1 MSKTV
6 SPLRIVC
13 KNCSSPL
20 SFDIEYQTYRCPA
33 CGSVSP
39 IEEKRRESL
48 RLREIHKESLH
59 AESAPF
65 QTTACS
71 SCGAKLI
78 FPHGEVSNSCDFCGG
93 SLIRSD
99 AEEHGFA
106 PDLII
111 PFVLTSDDAKAR
123 LSEWTGEHPKTAES
137 RMINASL
144 NDLRGYYLPYE
155 IVSGSVEIKT
165 NRAGVSRNYMCR
177 SYIENTPVNC
187 VREMDYTVLDASEPF
202 DLNGAVPFEYAYIA
216 GHRALIS
223 NMSDN
228 DIDRRVRRRTADAY
242 LPAVQKTLHD
252 SDIRIKIVSDSML
265 SASALFPMYVLKKG
279 RLSAVV
285 NGQTGRVA
293 VSLKDKEKKP
303 FPFWAAE
310 ALIYT
315 AAVTLILC
323 AVVSFTWEYAALF
336 GIFFG
341 LLFFVVMGYDRAP
354 ISARVIKRGEK
365 VQARRE
371 DGRLLIS
378 RNELSVPK
386 LSPLVFYENIEGRK
400 TAVEYKFLPPRRIL
414 SLAVQSLA
422 MIFTPVVVAG
432 AIAAVRG
439 VVNGN
444 GALTE
449 ISEIDLR
456 GGSIWFI
463 FTVVFGVIFT
473 MWSARIKA
481 YDKPY
486 IYEIVQNGERRLT
499 GNAKMRRMTLF
510 DCVFA
515 EKEVSD
521 SVIKSKR
528 GVLFIICAIA
538 VFILSVLDM
547 LTV

>member
-1 MSKTV
+1 MSQTV

-13 KNCSSPL
+13 KNCGSPV
-20 SFDIEYQTYRCPA
+20 SFDIEYQTYRCPM
-33 CGSVSP
+33 CGSASP
-39 IEEKRRESL
+39 IEEKRSESL

-65 QTTACS
+65 QITACS
-71 SCGAKLI
+71 SCGAKTI
-78 FPHGEVSNSCDFCGG
+78 FPRDEVSNSCDFCGG

-99 AEEHGFA
+99 AEAHGFV

-111 PFVLTSDDAKAR
+111 PFVLTIDEAKAR
-123 LSEWTGEHPKTAES
+123 LLEWAGEHPKTAES
-137 RMINASL
+137 RMISASL
-144 NDLRGYYLPYE
+144 NDLCGYYLPYE
-155 IVSGSVEIKT
+155 IVKGSVEIKT

-177 SYIENTPVNC
+177 GYIEDTPVNC
-187 VREMDYTVLDASEPF
+187 VREMDCTVLDASEPF
-202 DLNGAVPFEYAYIA
+202 DLNSAVPFEYAYIA

-228 DIDRRVRRRTADAY
+228 DIDRRIRRRTADAY
-242 LPAVQKTLHD
+242 LPDVQKTLHD
-252 SDIRIKIVSDSML
+252 SDVRIKIVSDSML
-265 SASALFPMYVLKKG
+265 SAAALFPMYVLKKG

-323 AVVSFTWEYAALF
+323 AIVSFTWKYAAMF

-341 LLFFVVMGYDRAP
+341 LLFFVGMGNDRAP

-414 SLAVQSLA
+414 SLALQSLA
-422 MIFTPVVVAG
+422 MVFTPVAAAAV
-432 AIAAVRG
+432 IAAVTG
-439 VVNGN
+439 VVNGD
-444 GALTE
+444 GALTKIGE
-449 ISEIDLR
+449 INPW

-463 FTVVFGVIFT
+463 FTVIFSIIFT
-473 MWSARIKA
+473 MQSARIKA

-486 IYEIVQNGERRLT
+486 IYEIAQNGERKLT

-510 DCVFA
+510 DFVFA
-515 EKEVSD
+515 DNEVSD

-528 GVLFIICAIA
+528 GVLIIICAIA
-538 VFILSVLDM
+538 VFILSVLCM